1 MSKLLENIIITLL
14 AIAFIRFIIIAIGRE
29 NSEAL
34 NRADDEELGLLKA
47 LHEWAET

>member
-14 AIAFIRFIIIAIGRE
+14 AIAFIRFIIIAGGRE